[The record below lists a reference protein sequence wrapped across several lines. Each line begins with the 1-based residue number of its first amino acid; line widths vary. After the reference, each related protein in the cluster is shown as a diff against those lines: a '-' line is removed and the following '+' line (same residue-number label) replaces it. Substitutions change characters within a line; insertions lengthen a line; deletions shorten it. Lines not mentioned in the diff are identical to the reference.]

1 MKTTQQ
7 NHPEIGT
14 VVKTASNEFEYRL
27 NKINVINMMASTYR
41 IVNSVV
47 SLSSREPEYQVLL
60 EIDKDEAERM
70 NRYTGINLPFLDI
83 ILESASA
90 SEDLRNIKELE
101 YILLSSDTLFFLLE
115 FLTSRKE
122 QLVKERVNF
131 TDLMLYI
138 VNQLDR
144 ATLEGLFKGEY
155 DFEEVIEMNKKIGLK
170 VPTIVIHLSETFRF
184 VVERD
189 KIVIKG
195 KLEVEVR

>member
-1 MKTTQQ
+1 METIQQ

-14 VVKTASNEFEYRL
+14 VAKTASNEFEYKL

-41 IVNSVV
+41 IANSIV
-47 SLSSREPEYQVLL
+47 SFRKPKDQVLL
-60 EIDKDEAERM
+60 EIDKNEAERM

-83 ILESASA
+83 ILESASD

-115 FLTSRKE
+115 LLTSRKE
-122 QLVKERVNF
+122 QLVKERVSF
-131 TDLMLYI
+131 TDLMRDI
-138 VNQLDR
+138 VNQLDIT
-144 ATLEGLFKGEY
+144 TLEGLFKGEY
-155 DFEEVIEMNKKIGLK
+155 DFYEVIEMNKKIGLK
-170 VPTIVIHLSETFRF
+170 VPTIVIHLSERFKF

-195 KLEVEVR
+195 ELEVETV

>member
-1 MKTTQQ
+1 MKTLEQRY
-7 NHPEIGT
+7 PEIGT

-41 IVNSVV
+41 IVNSIV
-47 SLSSREPEYQVLL
+47 SFREPKYQVLL
-60 EIDKDEAERM
+60 EIDKDEAEQI
-70 NRYTGINLPFLDI
+70 NRYAGINLPFLDI
-83 ILESASA
+83 ILESALN

-131 TDLMLYI
+131 TDLMKDI
-138 VNQLDR
+138 VNQLDST
-144 ATLEGLFKGEY
+144 TLERLFKSEY
-155 DFEEVIEMNKKIGLK
+155 DFEEVIEMNKKIDLK
-170 VPTIVIHLSETFRF
+170 VPTIVIHLSERFRF

-195 KLEVEVR
+195 ELEVEVR